1 VASRTMRLL
10 LCALLGVA
18 LAVEYNPEDQLEEE
32 KDSAGIFKEV
42 NITMVS
48 QVLDGTSFTI
58 KDQSNK
64 PLTLHVGAMVP
75 GDPEASTE
83 KLQALLQRAMI
94 LYRPFPDDLQPGD
107 GKVHADVWTSEGL
120 HIGKELV
127 KNGAKP
133 SGVSTDY
140 TKDILQVAAEEEKQ
154 KSYKELEKA
163 LGEQA
168 KFEQAAAKELQA
180 EEELIAAKKKDWLL
194 ILGAVLVVAMFIV
207 PVVMKKRQ
215 GTDAERKAKMAAA
228 RAKAAKTAASKA
240 D

>member
-1 VASRTMRLL
+1 
-10 LCALLGVA
+10 
-18 LAVEYNPEDQLEEE
+18 
-32 KDSAGIFKEV
+32 
-42 NITMVS
+42 MVS

-94 LYRPFPDDLQPGD
+94 LYRPFPDELQPGD

-133 SGVSTDY
+133 SGASTDY

-163 LGEQA
+163 P
-168 KFEQAAAKELQA
+168 AKELQA

-194 ILGAVLVVAMFIV
+194 ALGAVLVVAMFIV

-228 RAKAAKTAASKA
+228 RAKASKTAASKA